1 MEDVAWYLLTI
12 VACVLER
19 QGVSPQIQHWDTVS
33 CVRHKLID
41 DEEEVDIVRYSIR
54 IRLPG
59 LGVNMLLWLLALV
72 VSIMLVMFIAL
83 IFILLP
89 MKFSLG
95 LLLLAVDDH
104 KD

>member
-1 MEDVAWYLLTI
+1 
-12 VACVLER
+12 
-19 QGVSPQIQHWDTVS
+19 
-33 CVRHKLID
+33 
-41 DEEEVDIVRYSIR
+41 
-54 IRLPG
+54 
-59 LGVNMLLWLLALV
+59 MLLWLLALV